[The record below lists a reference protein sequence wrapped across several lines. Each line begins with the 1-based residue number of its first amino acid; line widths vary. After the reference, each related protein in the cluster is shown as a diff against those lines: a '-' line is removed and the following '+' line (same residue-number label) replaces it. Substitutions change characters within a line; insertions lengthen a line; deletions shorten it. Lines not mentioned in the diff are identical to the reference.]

1 MSYPNTV
8 IAVVTLSSVLVL
20 AAPPTNRVCSAS
32 FLSALFLRLLRNKSG
47 NLGQLSHLQKPFLH
61 KEENIIIRE
70 AEQEGDKKP
79 L

>member
-8 IAVVTLSSVLVL
+8 TAVVTLSSVLVF
-20 AAPPTNRVCSAS
+20 AASPTDRVGSAS
-32 FLSALFLRLLRNKSG
+32 FLSALFLQIFRNKSG
-47 NLGQLSHLQKPFLH
+47 TLGQLSHLQKPFLH

-70 AEQEGDKKP
+70 AEEEGDKKP